1 MEKNL
6 ELVSRTLGGRR
17 DFLKFGSAAALGAG
31 AFALAA
37 CQGSSSAGTTAT
49 AAGGESV
56 LDKWVNSK
64 QASLGVD
71 LTFKPL
77 EYRDPTTNKPTGYVL
92 EITQLMMSDLGV
104 TPNYVEI
111 PFGQLF
117 AALQAGKF
125 DMMGVAATILPT
137 RALRGL
143 FAAIPQYY
151 ETNFM
156 LLKPGSKI
164 TELNQLNDPSVTITA
179 VQGSSEEFTGKLLF
193 PRAKAVG
200 FTTTG
205 DCLDALGTGR
215 ADGCIINDVAIP
227 DALTKYPAIQ
237 ILQGGAIFLNADT
250 YFMPLTDYK
259 LWYWVTNWMRYQAT
273 HEVFKGLWATWIGD
287 ELFSKYKIRTST
299 VGGAGEAVPY
309 P

>member
-1 MEKNL
+1 MSTNL
-6 ELVSRTLGGRR
+6 ELVSRALRDRR
-17 DFLKFGSAAALGAG
+17 AFLKTGASVAMGAG
-31 AFALAA
+31 AFAFAA
-37 CQGSSSAGTTAT
+37 CQTSSPGTVGN
-49 AAGGESV
+49 AASGESV
-56 LDKWVNSK
+56 LDKWVNTK
-64 QASLGVD
+64 KATLGVD

-77 EYRDPTTNKPTGYVL
+77 QFKDPATGKPTGYVL

-104 TPNYVEI
+104 TPAYVEI

-143 FAAIPQYY
+143 FAGMPQYY

-156 LLKPGSKI
+156 LLKPGSKL
-164 TELNQLNDPSVTITA
+164 TDLNQLNDPGVTITA

-193 PRAKAVG
+193 PRAKPVS

-215 ADGCIINDVAIP
+215 ADGYITNDFGIP
-227 DALTKYPAIQ
+227 DALGKYPNIK
-237 ILQGGAIFLNADT
+237 ILPGGAVFVNADT
-250 YFMPLTDYK
+250 YFMPLNDYK

-273 HEVFKGLWATWIGD
+273 HETFRGLWGKWGGD
-287 ELFSKYKIRTST
+287 ELHSKYGIST
-299 VGGAGEAVPY
+299 YSVGGAGEAVRY